1 MSVPK
6 QYTAIFDGK
15 TYNGIVNRIIHV
27 RNNAAVAEAEV
38 AEVAEVA
45 PENAQKKEPLSI
57 PNSTFWQKQ
66 EGAGCGRF
74 ALNHLFGGEYFVKD
88 GSEITDDNIKTLRP
102 QIALQPLC
110 RYLSETK
117 LFSEADGSP
126 LQCPSSENYDFIV
139 LQAALGILGY
149 SATQVNVAWLEST
162 TEPDFN
168 NAAFVGY
175 IVNYGGGHWVAY
187 RKVDE
192 THYKYIDSFSKHE
205 VSHGEVLSIAD
216 LKTQDKGKYFRQQD
230 TIGVY
235 KIVFNGSFISVV
247 DMVTHDKVQV
257 KCDYK
262 ENDTVMY
269 HGHACTVLDRTL
281 DEKGECVTVSIFDT
295 VDSKEIKDV
304 KITEITKI
312 QPEQGGKYSKMR
324 KSRKSRN
331 KKA

>member
-205 VSHGEVLSIAD
+205 V
-216 LKTQDKGKYFRQQD
+216 
-230 TIGVY
+230 
-235 KIVFNGSFISVV
+235 
-247 DMVTHDKVQV
+247 
-257 KCDYK
+257 
-262 ENDTVMY
+262 
-269 HGHACTVLDRTL
+269 
-281 DEKGECVTVSIFDT
+281 
-295 VDSKEIKDV
+295 
-304 KITEITKI
+304 
-312 QPEQGGKYSKMR
+312 
-324 KSRKSRN
+324 
-331 KKA
+331 